1 MVYFCIFAPNAQAA
15 YQPTFM
21 FAYINGK
28 ITYKTPTHV
37 YLECNGIAYFV
48 NISLTTYSQI
58 HDAENV
64 KLYTHLVV
72 REDAHILYGFFT
84 EEEKIMFLHLVSVSG
99 VGPNTARLVLS
110 SMTTNDFEKAIIHE
124 DVRLIQSI
132 KGIGPKSAQRLI
144 LELRDK
150 LKKTSSPE
158 GVNTLHS
165 GSYSVMSDEAL
176 AALTML
182 GFQKVQAE
190 KAIQKALRE
199 NHQIQSVEDLI
210 KLSLKNL

>member
-1 MVYFCIFAPNAQAA
+1 
-15 YQPTFM
+15 M
-21 FAYINGK
+21 FAYLNGK

-37 YLECNGIAYFV
+37 YLECNGVAYFV
-48 NISLTTYSQI
+48 NISLSTFSQI
-58 HDAENV
+58 EKAENV

-72 REDAHILYGFFT
+72 REDAHVLYGFFS
-84 EEEKIMFLHLVSVSG
+84 EEEKNMFLHLISVSG

-110 SMTTNDFEKAIIHE
+110 SMSTYEFQKAIIQG

-144 LELRDK
+144 LELKDK
-150 LKKTSSPE
+150 LKKEPIPE
-158 GVNTLHS
+158 GMDSQLLQ
-165 GSYSVMSDEAL
+165 GGQSVITEEAL
-176 AALTML
+176 SALNML

-190 KAIQKALRE
+190 KAVQKAIKE
-199 NHQIQSVEDLI
+199 NQQIQSVEELI